1 MCRTILS
8 VCRSS
13 RVILAVLLVGGLLPL
28 GPVPTAWGGEVGAKR
43 KLKVLRLSGSAY
55 ERGLQHGR
63 QLRSEI
69 ARTIALWK
77 DDLRSEYKVD
87 PDLLIRDFLA
97 ETNFTPAIKRW
108 TPDLLDEVR
117 GIADGSGQ
125 PFDAVYAFNLP
136 DEIWVFAD
144 RRTANRCSAIGV
156 AKAGNHPAYV
166 AQNMDL
172 ETFRD
177 GSQVVLHIA
186 ESPSVPEQ
194 FVFTSAGMIALNGVN
209 NRSVA
214 IVCNTL
220 MELGASSE
228 GLPVAFVV
236 RGVLSQ
242 ADGDGTVAFVKSVR
256 HASGQNYILGVRDLV
271 YDFECSAGKVV
282 EFRPVTDGSVV
293 YHTNHRLVND
303 DTKPTLSDLWN
314 GNLVN
319 TKTRFA
325 SLVARLGKPAS
336 QIDDGVIKDTLRS
349 KDSEQYPVCRPHKP
363 GAFAFT
369 FGATIMTLSDK
380 PLLEVSMGPPDVN
393 PFVRLEFDNVP
404 VRWHQGHVT
413 GRSGP

>member
-1 MCRTILS
+1 MCKAIYS
-8 VCRSS
+8 VSRSLL
-13 RVILAVLLVGGLLPL
+13 VILAVLLVGRLLPL
-28 GPVPTAWGGEVGAKR
+28 GPVLTARGSGVGTNR
-43 KLKVLRLSGSAY
+43 ELRVLRLSGSAY

-69 ARTIALWK
+69 ARIIALWK

-87 PDLLIRDFLA
+87 PDTLIREFRTG
-97 ETNFTPAIKRW
+97 TNFTPAIKRW
-108 TPDLLDEVR
+108 TPDLLDEIR
-117 GIADGSGQ
+117 GIADGAGQ
-125 PFDAVYAFNLP
+125 PFDTVLAFQLM

-144 RRTANRCSAIGV
+144 KRAANRCSAMGIS
-156 AKAGNHPAYV
+156 KADSHSAYV

-177 GSQVVLHIA
+177 GFQVVLHIA
-186 ESPSVPEQ
+186 ESPHVPEQ

-214 IVCNTL
+214 IACNTL
-220 MELGASSE
+220 MELSASSD

-236 RGVLSQ
+236 RGVLGHFDGQ
-242 ADGDGTVAFVKSVR
+242 AAITFLKNVR
-256 HASGQNYILGVRDLV
+256 HASGQNYILGVRDQV

-303 DTKPTLSDLWN
+303 DTKPKLSDLESD
-314 GNLVN
+314 LIHS
-319 TKTRFA
+319 KTRFA
-325 SLVARLGKPAS
+325 SLVARLGKPSS

-349 KDSEQYPVCRPHKP
+349 KDSEQYPVCRPKKP

-380 PLLEVSMGPPDVN
+380 PSLDVSMGPPDVN
-393 PFVRLEFDNVP
+393 PFVHLEFDNIP
-404 VRWHQGHVT
+404 AR
-413 GRSGP
+413 